1 MCLNCILRRQVG
13 PVLGGAGAVLV
24 VKDPAAAPERI
35 SGKWYIHDL
44 ATGNFMKSDIH
55 ARCMRPGERLTP
67 KPTSSPVAFVPPSPA
82 PTPGAPTKAP
92 TSPPTV
98 SPTHQVAT
106 YEDLP
111 PSLVQIGTNHAGK
124 AVMKLELETAVP
136 TARPTAAPTP
146 VPTGFPTPLPTASPT
161 GFDQVVAL
169 VLRIPVLIH
178 RSYRPISRSKS
189 KQSTICHAVASS
201 AGFEL
206 DKNRGAYP
214 IDHAH
219 DTRWP

>member
-1 MCLNCILRRQVG
+1 MVWNSMASAQISLPPIKRLWCCDARRAPRNFRQG
-13 PVLGGAGAVLV
+13 AKRRPCRLGRPV
-24 VKDPAAAPERI
+24 P
-35 SGKWYIHDL
+35 
-44 ATGNFMKSDIH
+44 
-55 ARCMRPGERLTP
+55 RPL
-67 KPTSSPVAFVPPSPA
+67 PPSPA

-92 TSPPTV
+92 TSPPTL

-111 PSLVQIGTNHAGK
+111 PSLVQVGTNHAGK
-124 AVMKLELETAVP
+124 AVMKLELETAAP

-161 GFDQVVAL
+161 GLDQLVAL

-206 DKNRGAYP
+206 DKNRGACAP
-214 IDHAH
+214 LITKCPMLGRNQLCARQCLLQMC
-219 DTRWP
+219 TRVWVAYF